1 MNCLLDI
8 RHDSPFD
15 LVIAPC
21 RPISDR
27 DRARHD
33 VDADVLD
40 AFPRSDLC
48 RQAMGN
54 VPIRPDL
61 GYPEPKTALH
71 SMKDPHRCDTGG
83 GVRWSVGGGPFER
96 HSDGET
102 FDALDVAQ
110 QRLEELPHRRESR
123 TTVELLEPSGTVD

>member
-8 RHDSPFD
+8 RDDSRLD

-40 AFPRSDLC
+40 AFPRSDLR

-61 GYPEPKTALH
+61 GYPEPKAAFH
-71 SMKDPHRCDTGG
+71 SMKDPHGCDTGG
-83 GVRWSVGGGPFER
+83 SVRWSVGSGPFER
-96 HSDGET
+96 YSDGT
-102 FDALDVAQ
+102 TIDTLGVVQ
-110 QRLEELPHRRESR
+110 QLPEELP
-123 TTVELLEPSGTVD
+123 